1 MKQADYNRLEAILS
15 RAYTLAAQ
23 VMPGDEPDPSLAEE
37 VSGECAELLALM
49 DGDMAAFDGPEFID
63 PELLALARAL
73 QPQGPSVH
81 MMSCSTTKTGFEEH
95 CNCKDWQGE

>member
-1 MKQADYNRLEAILS
+1 MNQENYNRLEAMLS

-49 DGDMAAFDGPEFID
+49 DGDMGAFGQPELID
-63 PELLALARAL
+63 TELLALARAL
-73 QPQGPSVH
+73 QP
-81 MMSCSTTKTGFEEH
+81 K
-95 CNCKDWQGE
+95 GE